1 MTATGGENM
10 RKMLPSV
17 FTVGNLVLG
26 MTAVLLCLNG
36 RDDWAAI
43 VVLAGMAVDGVDG
56 RLARALGVES
66 GFGRELDS
74 LADIVTFGAAP
85 AAIMYEAQLRDLGLF
100 GAAVAILFAVAG
112 AVRLARFNI
121 LSGQER
127 HFVGLPIT
135 AAGGIMAAFSLSRGL
150 VSADWLPV
158 VSLVVTFLMIS
169 RVRYPNFKKMGL
181 PRTAF
186 AVVPL
191 LALFAAS
198 ALARARWAVPGLI
211 AGGVLLYG
219 AFGVWSEVRA
229 LLRRV
234 HRGRP
239 MQGSEEL

>member
-1 MTATGGENM
+1 M
-10 RKMLPSV
+10 RKMLPNA

-26 MTAVLLCLNG
+26 MTAVLLCLHG
-36 RDDWAAI
+36 YDDWAAI
-43 VVLAGMAVDGVDG
+43 AVLAGMAVDGVDG

-66 GFGRELDS
+66 DFGRELDS

-85 AAIMYEAQLRDLGLF
+85 AAIMYEAQLHALGLF
-100 GAAVAILFAVAG
+100 GGAVAILFPVAG

-121 LSGQER
+121 LRGHER

-135 AAGGIMAAFSLSRGL
+135 AAGGVMAAFTLYRGL
-150 VSADWLPV
+150 VPADWLPA
-158 VSLVVTFLMIS
+158 VSLVVTFLMVS
-169 RVRYPNFKKMGL
+169 RVRYPNFKKMGF

-186 AVVPL
+186 ALIPL
-191 LALFAAS
+191 LILFAAV
-198 ALARARWAVPGLI
+198 ALVRARWAVPGVI
-211 AGGVLLYG
+211 ASVLLLYG

-239 MQGSEEL
+239 MRESEEL